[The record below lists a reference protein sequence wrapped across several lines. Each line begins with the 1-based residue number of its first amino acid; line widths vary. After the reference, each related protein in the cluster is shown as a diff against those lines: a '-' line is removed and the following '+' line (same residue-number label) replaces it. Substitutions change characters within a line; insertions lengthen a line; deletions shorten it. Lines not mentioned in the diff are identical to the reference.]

1 MSGCEAQGFGDPVQ
15 LRELFIRE
23 SVFQRPLR
31 GILHK
36 VQAVEGALAVDEIVH
51 EGQLLVT
58 RKLRVDPR
66 VRQGFRTV
74 RVGRHFLGDSE
85 HDPPAAPVVIV

>member
-1 MSGCEAQGFGDPVQ
+1 MSGCEAQSLWDPVQ
-15 LRELFIRE
+15 VRELFIRE
-23 SVFQRPLR
+23 TVFQRSLR

-36 VQAVEGALAVDEIVH
+36 VQAVKRPLAVDEIVH

-66 VRQGFRTV
+66 VRQGFRTI
-74 RVGRHFLGDSE
+74 RVGRHCLGDSE
-85 HDPPAAPVVIV
+85 HDTPAAPVVIV